1 MGFGFVEI
9 GTVTP
14 KPQYGNPKP
23 RVHRIES
30 KESLLNSLGF
40 PNDGVEIIKK
50 RLEITRD
57 ECIGINIGP
66 NKDTKFQHL
75 INDYLTCYDQI
86 YEYCDFITI
95 NISSPNTPEL
105 RDLHNP
111 IEFKKIIDALL
122 ARRAELEYRP
132 RIFIKFSPDE
142 SFETYK
148 QLIEVINDSEID
160 GVIVTNT
167 TNNLTIKKKLNI
179 DNLAGGV
186 SGRLLQKTSNEILKI
201 VEANLSKEKI
211 IVAVGG
217 VYDVDSY
224 NEKIDLGADLV
235 QIYTG
240 LIYEGPDLV
249 KRILK
254 NGKQISSNS

>member
-1 MGFGFVEI
+1 MSQGIV
-9 GTVTP
+9 
-14 KPQYGNPKP
+14 
-23 RVHRIES
+23 
-30 KESLLNSLGF
+30 
-40 PNDGVEIIKK
+40 
-50 RLEITRD
+50 
-57 ECIGINIGP
+57 GINIGK
-66 NKDTKFQHL
+66 NKDS
-75 INDYLTCYDQI
+75 NDSIGD
-86 YEYCDFITI
+86 YCIGLEQLGPLAQYITI